1 MHMTRRLIVVGASLL
16 TSLLAA
22 HAQEKQDWFKV
33 YESFASENAAYRQD
47 IYTAYRLFK
56 ARCPSLFDRGKSQMI
71 AIDLNIT
78 KDWGTSCEEFIDRCR
93 TFGWTR
99 EVVFSVMLQPPS
111 GSGRAKPTLGDDV
124 EVYWMGGGERPGMYT
139 LGKRAADACG
149 WKVDPPGKGLDKQI
163 DSAFVSVPQMRFL
176 TSPPKVRPLTETIL
190 KKAGKTARKMVIF
203 KTGALK
209 DEQGYVDEKTG
220 SRVDST
226 STTEITDSDTG
237 KIEAVERY
245 LRVVVPVE
253 KTKIRKI
260 AVETVSGEPIK
271 MTSAATVFSATESGK
286 NKTYV
291 KLYLRKEPGFGFR
304 LKLTVEN

>member
-1 MHMTRRLIVVGASLL
+1 MHMTRRLIVGGVSLL

-22 HAQEKQDWFKV
+22 HAQEAQDWFKV
-33 YESFASENAAYRQD
+33 YESFASENVAYRQD
-47 IYTAYRLFK
+47 VYTAYRLFK
-56 ARCPSLFDRGKSQMI
+56 ARCPSLFERDKSQMT

-78 KDWGTSCEEFIDRCR
+78 KHWGASCEEVDRCR

-99 EVVFSVMLQPPS
+99 EVVFSVMLQPPG
-111 GSGRAKPTLGDDV
+111 GSGRAKPTLGEDV

-176 TSPPKVRPLTETIL
+176 TSPPKVRPMTETIL
-190 KKAGKTARKMVIF
+190 KKSGNTARKMVIF

-209 DEQGYVDEKTG
+209 DEQGYVDETTG

-245 LRVVVPVE
+245 VLVVVPVE
-253 KTKIRKI
+253 EARIRKV
-260 AVETVSGEPIK
+260 AVETLSGEPVK
-271 MTSAATVFSATESGK
+271 MTSAATVFSASESGE

-291 KLYLRKEPGFGFR
+291 KLYLRKEPGFDFR
-304 LKLTVEN
+304 LKLTIEN